1 MTTIYYHI
9 QLFNNHELPLQVPEI
24 ASHAGLLPGIFWQLG
39 TLGIAAP
46 GVTGKSLAAAEAG
59 EHEEPW

>member
-1 MTTIYYHI
+1 MTQDAPWGITEPHAG
-9 QLFNNHELPLQVPEI
+9 P
-24 ASHAGLLPGIFWQLG
+24 AGLLPGIFWQLG

>member
-1 MTTIYYHI
+1 MPQGIT
-9 QLFNNHELPLQVPEI
+9 EP
-24 ASHAGLLPGIFWQLG
+24 HAGLLPGIFWQLG